1 MARGGQ
7 GLVRV
12 AVVVRAGAAPLWW
25 AGVFAAG
32 VGLLVPGIT
41 GRRIGVMAGA
51 ALFIVAA
58 AVVSYG
64 RRRRYT
70 ALGPA
75 VVRAGKHDVLQ
86 DRAVGVRNWRRGHR
100 WWLLLAW
107 LLALGCNFAVP
118 VAGGLLLA
126 GCGSGSVARRP
137 PPDRP
142 GLGRRAR
149 PEAVLWVARRRRP
162 ASGPA
167 PGSGPGRRGGH
178 GLSARAGGVRRP
190 SRQAAAPAAGRIGA
204 PDLTRGAGRLTRTR
218 LRRGAGLRPGPCR
231 RPRCRAPD
239 RWRVDERDTGG
250 ALDGGQRADD
260 AWFRRRPRRFPQHG
274 GTRHRGC

>member
-25 AGVFAAG
+25 AGVFAAA

-70 ALGPA
+70 ALGRTA
-75 VVRAGKHDVLQ
+75 VRAGKHDVLQ

-107 LLALGCNFAVP
+107 LLALGSNFAVP

-126 GCGSGSVARRP
+126 GCGTGLRLKAAW
-137 PPDRP
+137 
-142 GLGRRAR
+142 LGRRERDEDAL
-149 PEAVLWVARRRRP
+149 LWVRVDWLAANGGRPAGKAVRAYRSTGIAAGDAAPGGARRRT
-162 ASGPA
+162 
-167 PGSGPGRRGGH
+167 
-178 GLSARAGGVRRP
+178 
-190 SRQAAAPAAGRIGA
+190 AA
-204 PDLTRGAGRLTRTR
+204 L
-218 LRRGAGLRPGPCR
+218 
-231 RPRCRAPD
+231 
-239 RWRVDERDTGG
+239 V
-250 ALDGGQRADD
+250 
-260 AWFRRRPRRFPQHG
+260 
-274 GTRHRGC
+274 

>member
-25 AGVFAAG
+25 AGVFAAA

-58 AVVSYG
+58 AVVAYA

-70 ALGPA
+70 ALGRA
-75 VVRAGKHDVLQ
+75 AVRAGKHDVLQ

-107 LLALGCNFAVP
+107 LLALGSNFAVP

-126 GCGSGSVARRP
+126 GCGTGLRLKAAW
-137 PPDRP
+137 
-142 GLGRRAR
+142 LGRRERDEDAL
-149 PEAVLWVARRRRP
+149 LWVRVDWLAANGGRPAGKAVRAYRSTGIAAGDAAPGGARRRT
-162 ASGPA
+162 
-167 PGSGPGRRGGH
+167 
-178 GLSARAGGVRRP
+178 
-190 SRQAAAPAAGRIGA
+190 AA
-204 PDLTRGAGRLTRTR
+204 L
-218 LRRGAGLRPGPCR
+218 
-231 RPRCRAPD
+231 
-239 RWRVDERDTGG
+239 V
-250 ALDGGQRADD
+250 
-260 AWFRRRPRRFPQHG
+260 
-274 GTRHRGC
+274 